1 MSIQLAA
8 TFALTAFVGTL
19 MFLHGLSVNLLERRP
34 ARCRNC
40 GASPA
45 GRAAALATTDPV
57 RKEGAPD
64 ASASGAPDELRG
76 AEAHSI
82 FCPPYTDRA

>member
-34 ARCRNC
+34 SRCRCRSC
-40 GASPA
+40 GGSA
-45 GRAAALATTDPV
+45 GRTCRCNRD
-57 RKEGAPD
+57 D
-64 ASASGAPDELRG
+64 
-76 AEAHSI
+76 
-82 FCPPYTDRA
+82 